1 MKLYDNGIEHVI
13 SLDTQV
19 QCQLDKEGASSLVI
33 DLVIKNSSNRV
44 FLESVELGIALL
56 EGGNTNI
63 QVSIVYGWDRQLRIA
78 ASDLHTQL
86 PQSFKHSFSIHVFL
100 HFEPKISSFLRFF
113 ENLY

>member
-1 MKLYDNGIEHVI
+1 MKPMVWELDVLLEGFCHVF
-13 SLDTQV
+13 TQV

-63 QVSIVYGWDRQLRIA
+63 QVCTYMHVCYGLLR
-78 ASDLHTQL
+78 HG
-86 PQSFKHSFSIHVFL
+86 KMHM
-100 HFEPKISSFLRFF
+100 
-113 ENLY
+113 

>member
-1 MKLYDNGIEHVI
+1 MKLHEYRIEQVI
-13 SLDTQV
+13 LLDMQV

-63 QVSIVYGWDRQLRIA
+63 QVSTGHDWN
-78 ASDLHTQL
+78 S
-86 PQSFKHSFSIHVFL
+86 
-100 HFEPKISSFLRFF
+100 
-113 ENLY
+113 

>member
-1 MKLYDNGIEHVI
+1 MAENLRFTRGCLQLTAVI
-13 SLDTQV
+13 LPQV

-63 QVSIVYGWDRQLRIA
+63 QGRKQQ
-78 ASDLHTQL
+78 T
-86 PQSFKHSFSIHVFL
+86 
-100 HFEPKISSFLRFF
+100 FEKSVKK
-113 ENLY
+113 